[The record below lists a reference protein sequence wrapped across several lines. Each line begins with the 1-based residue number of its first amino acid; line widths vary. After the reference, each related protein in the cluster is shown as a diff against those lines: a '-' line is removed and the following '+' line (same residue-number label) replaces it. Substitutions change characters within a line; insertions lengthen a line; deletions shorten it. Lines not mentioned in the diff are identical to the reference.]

1 MELSESE
8 LAEIKSIELELL
20 REFVRICN
28 KHKISYVLA
37 GGTCL
42 GAIRHK
48 GFIPWD
54 DDIDVSMTRE
64 DYDRF
69 AEVVESDLDDA
80 KFVFQSIDTEPN
92 CGFVFGK
99 LRRKDTILSED
110 YSYHIDMSQGVW
122 IDIFPYDR
130 VPNDKRTRA
139 LYLKMVSVLK
149 HLYIVKC
156 GYRMPEGKS
165 RIANFAYYF
174 AKAFCSVMP
183 LSLLIGALNK
193 TMRQYEND
201 SSCQLVYPFG
211 GAYGEEVELIPRTMV
226 TTTASVS
233 FEGEQ
238 YLTFA
243 DYDTY
248 LTKHY
253 GDYMKLPPVEKRV
266 GGVHHLHE
274 FRSRMN

>member
-20 REFVRICN
+20 HEFVRICN

-69 AEVVESDLDDA
+69 AEVVESDLDDT
-80 KFVFQSIDTEPN
+80 KFVFQSMDTEPN

-99 LRRKDTILSED
+99 LRRRGTILSED

-130 VPNDKRTRA
+130 VPNDKRTRT
-139 LYLKMVSVLK
+139 LYLKLVSVLK
-149 HLYIVKC
+149 NLYIVKC
-156 GYRMPEGKS
+156 GYRMPGGKS
-165 RIANFAYYF
+165 RIANLAYYF

-183 LSLLIGALNK
+183 LSLLIEALNK
-193 TMRQYEND
+193 KMRQYGND
-201 SSCQLVYPFG
+201 SNCQLVYPFG

-226 TTTASVS
+226 TTTASVT
-233 FEGEQ
+233 FEGAQ

-274 FRSRMN
+274 FRSGI

>member
-1 MELSESE
+1 MELSKTE
-8 LAEIKSIELELL
+8 LAEIKSIELDLL
-20 REFVRICN
+20 NEFARICN
-28 KHKISYVLA
+28 KHKLSYVLA

-69 AEVVESDLDDA
+69 AEVAEDDLDSA
-80 KFVFQSIDTEPN
+80 KYVFQSMDTEPN
-92 CGFVFGK
+92 CGLVFGK
-99 LRRKDTILSED
+99 LRKKGTILSEE
-110 YSYHIDMSQGVW
+110 YSNHINMSQGVW

-130 VPNDKRTRA
+130 VPNDANRRA
-139 LYLKMVSVLK
+139 RYLREISLLRN
-149 HLYIVKC
+149 LYITKC
-156 GYRMPEGKS
+156 GYKMPEGKS
-165 RIANFAYYF
+165 TVVTCAYYF
-174 AKAFCSVMP
+174 AKAFCCVIPS
-183 LSLLIGALNK
+183 SWLIGILNK
-193 TMRQYEND
+193 KMRQYAND
-201 SSCQLVYPFG
+201 SNCQLVYPFG

-226 TTTASVS
+226 TATTNVA
-233 FEGEQ
+233 FEGSQ
-238 YLTFA
+238 YLTFS

-253 GDYMKLPPVEKRV
+253 GNYMELPPVEKRV

-274 FRSRMN
+274 FKSRMN